1 MLRFDGVIIPAYTHC
16 LRMNDLIAKPFP
28 GYALIDSGDGRKLED
43 IAGMLV
49 DRASPAPLW
58 RPALTLGQWQRVVGR
73 VERRADG
80 GGNWIWQQRDPGE
93 IELPYR
99 IGQRELRLVLRFT
112 NFGHIGIFPEQ
123 EPVWRLLHAAV
134 AARGPCKGLNL
145 FGYTGAASLA
155 MAAAGAEVFHV
166 DSAKGVLSW
175 GKSSADKSDLGSG
188 SVRWVHEDCMAF
200 LDHSRRKGFR
210 YDVICAD
217 PPAWGHGKT
226 KDQMWKIDEQLQA
239 LAEGLAGVVSEGGVV
254 VLCAHAPGV
263 QRTAVANVLQAAG
276 LKVAWSGDLV
286 QSHRDDERLLPA
298 GVCGI
303 SAPDAKQLMAQSI

>member
-1 MLRFDGVIIPAYTHC
+1 VLWLDGIFVSTHPDGID
-16 LRMNDLIAKPFP
+16 MNELIARPFP
-28 GYALIDSGDGRKLED
+28 GYALIDSGDGRKLEE
-43 IAGMLV
+43 ILGLLV

-58 RPALTLGQWQRVVGR
+58 RTALSQAQWQRAIGR

-80 GGNWIWQQRDPGE
+80 GGNWLWSQRDPGE
-93 IELPYR
+93 LVLPYR
-99 IGQRELRLVLRFT
+99 LGTRELRLVLRFT
-112 NFGHIGIFPEQ
+112 NFGHVGIFPEQ

-134 AARGPCKGLNL
+134 TARGACKGLNL

-166 DSAKGVLSW
+166 DSAKGVLTW

-188 SVRWVHEDCMAF
+188 SVRWIHEDCMAF

-226 KDQMWKIDEQLQA
+226 KDQTWKIDEQLQQ

-263 QRTAVANVLQAAG
+263 QHSTLANILQAAG
-276 LKVAWSGDLV
+276 LSVAWSGDLA
-286 QSHRDDERLLPA
+286 QAHRGDQRLLPA
-298 GVCGI
+298 GVCAI
-303 SAPDAKQLMAQSI
+303 SAPDAQSLMRHTS

>member
-1 MLRFDGVIIPAYTHC
+1 MT
-16 LRMNDLIAKPFP
+16 DLIAAPFP

-43 IAGMLV
+43 IAGILV

-58 RPALTLGQWQRVVGR
+58 RPRLDQAAWARVAGR

-80 GGNWIWQQRDPGE
+80 GGNWQWQGQDPGE
-93 IELPYR
+93 LRLPYDLAGR
-99 IGQRELRLVLRFT
+99 RLNLLLRFT
-112 NFGHIGIFPEQ
+112 SFGHCGIFPEQ
-123 EPVWRLLHAAV
+123 EPVWRLLHRAV

-166 DSAKGVLSW
+166 DSAKGVLTW
-175 GKSSADKSDLGSG
+175 GKASAEASDLGTG
-188 SVRWVHEDCMAF
+188 SVRWVHEDCLAF

-226 KDQMWKIDEQLQA
+226 KDQTWRIEEQLQ
-239 LAEGLAGVVSEGGVV
+239 GLADLLAAVLAPGGVV

-263 QRTAVANVLQAAG
+263 QSAALANVLAAAG
-276 LKVAWSGDLV
+276 LAVAVSGDLA
-286 QSHRDDERLLPA
+286 QRHRDDGRLMPA
-298 GVCGI
+298 GVYALSGGN
-303 SAPDAKQLMAQSI
+303 ATELMASG